1 MGETRAACWRCSLP
15 CLFYPSICNDPFT
28 VTGQGTLTY
37 GRQSIH
43 GPSWL
48 HLNCAVANKLHKNHL
63 VPLTPDLCRLTAL
76 AANYLRARYP
86 SNKKADLK
94 QDPKTQNHAFHRLLV
109 STGSTSIPLVVHAR
123 GPKERAVSVCSPP
136 TTTSQRPPRIQQ
148 PNSHETLHTV
158 PLAPRRFTEPESSA
172 SSLSNPTAWQSVLV
186 VFTGRIACLV
196 DADKGFN
203 RTTALAFKLQRP
215 RAFAITLSAILSR
228 NQISFCPVHS
238 DQSFKTCV

>member
-1 MGETRAACWRCSLP
+1 MEHHPDGLHQNKYHNPFPLP
-15 CLFYPSICNDPFT
+15 CCRDWTWDRRPLF
-28 VTGQGTLTY
+28 LTP
-37 GRQSIH
+37 RAQSIIIH
-43 GPSWL
+43 PPNSRVPWPFGYPATSEK
-48 HLNCAVANKLHKNHL
+48 KL
-63 VPLTPDLCRLTAL
+63 DLCRLTAL

-158 PLAPRRFTEPESSA
+158 PLAPQRFTEPESSA